1 MLSRG
6 TSTAAQKVCKRLN
19 VPGLSVSEGERVLS
33 NASAKGVPLSDVERE
48 CGDIVDAVQSG
59 SLLPFVRVEV
69 ASCDSG
75 SIDGTVVNTS
85 DESIDVTLRYELL
98 AANGKTR
105 RDGRVVIDAVE
116 PGQTRTWHDSKAKV
130 QHQSCKVEIE
140 SVRPAN

>member
-6 TSTAAQKVCKRLN
+6 TATAAQKVCKRLN

-48 CGDIVDAVQSG
+48 CGDIVGAVRSG
-59 SLLPFVRVEV
+59 LLLPFVSVEI

-75 SIDGTVVNTS
+75 SIDGTVVNNS
-85 DESIDVTLRYELL
+85 DESIDLTLRYELL
-98 AANGKTR
+98 AADGTTR
-105 RDGRVVIDAVE
+105 RDGRVAIDAVK
-116 PGQTRTWHDSKAKV
+116 PGQTRKWHDSKAKV
-130 QHQSCKVEIE
+130 QHQSCKVAIE